1 MLSKH
6 SNKLFLG
13 CARLLL
19 GGRLAVPHWPG
30 LYTQFFWNSHCD
42 AAVVCHRGLTRVG
55 EFPDSC
61 KLGLGTNSGP
71 GKILKLRGYVSFFP
85 NWWARSGRARFRLA
99 RLDLDF
105 AMRWSHLMVWVREF
119 YRARVIHLLP
129 PLLDALYYGLYMPLH
144 VKILQFHYL
153 FIFKF

>member
-1 MLSKH
+1 MGMLSKH

-19 GGRLAVPHWPG
+19 GGRLAVPHWPR

-119 YRARVIHLLP
+119 YRARYSCPNRDTGTQFLEVCSRLLKVGHP
-129 PLLDALYYGLYMPLH
+129 SLRA
-144 VKILQFHYL
+144 ILG
-153 FIFKF
+153 